1 MNHVLVV
8 DDSHVIRRLVEV
20 CLEQIHL
27 DVSSVAN
34 GADACKT
41 LATDAPD
48 ILILDVGLPD
58 MTGWDILEFIRDR
71 DDLDD
76 LAIIMLTGRADADDV
91 DRAAEMGADAYLL
104 KPFRPAELRRVVIDT
119 IRGASTAAV

>member
-1 MNHVLVV
+1 
-8 DDSHVIRRLVEV
+8 
-20 CLEQIHL
+20 
-27 DVSSVAN
+27 
-34 GADACKT
+34 
-41 LATDAPD
+41 
-48 ILILDVGLPD
+48 